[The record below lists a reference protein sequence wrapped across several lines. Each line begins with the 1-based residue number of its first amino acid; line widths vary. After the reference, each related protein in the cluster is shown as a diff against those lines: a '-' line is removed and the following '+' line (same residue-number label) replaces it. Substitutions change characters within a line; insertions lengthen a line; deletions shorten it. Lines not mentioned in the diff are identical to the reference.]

1 MIKLLYFA
9 ALPDRLG
16 TSAEE
21 VDLPEGVAT
30 VRALLALLRARGGEW
45 EHVFGAGAL
54 RVTVNKRFADPDTP
68 IKAGDEVAFV
78 SAVI

>member
-1 MIKLLYFA
+1 MAKLLYFA

-21 VDLPEGVAT
+21 IELPEGVAT
-30 VRALLALLRARGGEW
+30 MRALLALLRARGGEW

-54 RVTVNKRFADPDTP
+54 RITVNKQCADLDTP
-68 IKAGDEVAFV
+68 IKAGDEIAFI
-78 SAVI
+78 SAWM